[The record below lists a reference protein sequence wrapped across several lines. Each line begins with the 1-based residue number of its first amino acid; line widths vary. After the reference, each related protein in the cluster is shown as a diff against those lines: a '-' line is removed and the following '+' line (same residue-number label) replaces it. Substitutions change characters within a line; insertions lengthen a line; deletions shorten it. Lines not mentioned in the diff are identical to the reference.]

1 MKHLTPALSALAAL
15 LLFSA
20 PALAGGEGWLTNLE
34 QAKEQAKEEGKDV
47 LIDFTGSD
55 WCGWCIRL
63 KKEVWSTEAWKAE
76 GSKRYV
82 LVELDFPRRTPQSE
96 ETKAYNRALQAQ
108 FGVQGFPT
116 IALLDSEGRPYAMTG
131 YQKGGPEVY
140 LKHLE
145 ELGKRKA
152 EIKALVAAAEKS
164 ENVAKGLDEV
174 LTKLEEWRVS
184 FGYSELQEKI
194 VAADPKN
201 EAGLGL
207 KHAKALAKGAS
218 ARKDAES
225 YKRHLEAVKGMDPKE
240 AQALED
246 AIAAATLGSELEAAL
261 TPLASKNDWK
271 GAAALLEKDYLE
283 KHPEG
288 VGGQVVRFYLGI
300 CKFRTGDKAVA
311 IETLKAA
318 KDLAPEGPMAEQID
332 GLLKKLSAQ

>member
-1 MKHLTPALSALAAL
+1 MKNLTPALSALAAL
-15 LLFSA
+15 LLFAA

-34 QAKEQAKEEGKDV
+34 EAKKQAKAEGKDV

-76 GSKRYV
+76 GPKRYV
-82 LVELDFPRRTPQSE
+82 LVELDFPRKTPQSE

-108 FGVQGFPT
+108 FGVKGFPT

-131 YQKGGPEVY
+131 YQKGGPEAY

-145 ELGKRKA
+145 EFGKRKA
-152 EIKALVAAAEKS
+152 EIKELVAAAEKS

-174 LTKLEEWRVS
+174 MTNLGEWRVA
-184 FGYSELQEKI
+184 FGYTHLQEKI

-218 ARKDAES
+218 ARKDAEA
-225 YKRHLEAVKGMDPKE
+225 YKKHLEVVKAMDPKE
-240 AQALED
+240 AQALEN
-246 AIAAATLGSELEAAL
+246 AIAAATLGAELEGAL
-261 TPLASKNDWK
+261 TPLVSKGNWK
-271 GAAALLEKDYLE
+271 GAAELIEKDYLE
-283 KHPEG
+283 KHAEG
-288 VGGQVVRFYLGI
+288 VTGQVVRFYFAI
-300 CKFRTGDKAVA
+300 CKLRSGDQPGAL
-311 IETLKAA
+311 ETFKAA
-318 KDLAPEGPMAEQID
+318 KELAPESPMAEKID
-332 GLLKKLSAQ
+332 EIMKKIGG